1 MDEFRVNGV
10 TPHSGRRESG
20 TVRYWAV
27 TRQCLLGLSL
37 AIACQASFA
46 QEMYR
51 ITPLGYLGGCTS
63 SVPVARGLNLFG
75 QVAGTACNAHGDTH
89 AFLWRHDGTPMVDL
103 GPGAAG
109 TSSEATDLATLG
121 MVTGDAQTGAGEYAF
136 ESSSDGTSITKI
148 LNDWGGSS
156 VLPYDMNDRGMLT
169 GAATT
174 ADDAATHAFVW
185 QNNGSPIEDLGTLGG
200 DFSTG
205 AAVNESLQVTGSS
218 DLSVNSSPHAFLW
231 LPDGSG
237 MQDLGTLGGNFSN
250 GLFINAAG
258 NVVGTSNLV
267 PNGRGH
273 AFFKSYFGPMQ
284 DLGTLGGTYSV
295 PTAFNNGDVVAG
307 NSYKSGPKT
316 THAFVWMNHGAPM
329 QDLGTLGGTRSF
341 ANAIN
346 PAGQV
351 TGSANLAGDAVT
363 HAFLWRNDGSK
374 IQDLNKLI
382 DPADPLRPF
391 IALTQ
396 GQFINNSADVVA
408 VGTDSRTGRQDLY
421 LLQGT
426 VLTLTPHSLAF
437 GDLPIHTTSAV
448 KSVSLTNNTNKVVY
462 HNVIQ
467 LAGVAATQFA
477 FTDNCGAALG
487 AHKSCTIK
495 LTFKPT
501 TKGAKSALLN
511 VNGGGV
517 RSVALS
523 GTGT

>member
-1 MDEFRVNGV
+1 MDEFTVGDLM
-10 TPHSGRRESG
+10 PAGLRRAEIS
-20 TVRYWAV
+20 RQRWALA
-27 TRQCLLGLSL
+27 CLLVAVSL
-37 AIACQASFA
+37 AMTCQSALA

-51 ITPLGYLGGCTS
+51 ITPLGYLGGCMS
-63 SVPVARGLNLFG
+63 SVPVARGFNLFG
-75 QVAGTACNAHGDTH
+75 QVGGTACNAHGDMH
-89 AFLWRHDGTPMVDL
+89 AFLWRHDGTPMLDL
-103 GPGAAG
+103 GPGTAG
-109 TSSEATDLATLG
+109 SFSEATDLATLG
-121 MVTGDAQTGAGEYAF
+121 MVSGDAQAGTGEYGF
-136 ESSSDGTSITKI
+136 ESSPDGTTITKI
-148 LNDWGGSS
+148 PNDFGGSS
-156 VLPYDMNDRGMLT
+156 VIPYAMNDQGLLT

-174 ADDAATHAFVW
+174 AGDAATHAFVW

-200 DFSTG
+200 DLSSG
-205 AAVNESLQVTGSS
+205 ASVNEARQITGSS
-218 DLSVNSSPHAFLW
+218 NLTVNGSPHAFLW
-231 LPDGSG
+231 LPDGTG

-250 GLFINAAG
+250 GLFVNAAG
-258 NVVGTSNLV
+258 NVAGTSNLV

-284 DLGTLGGTYSV
+284 DLGTLGGAYSA
-295 PTAFNNGDVVAG
+295 PTAFNNGNVVAG
-307 NSYKSGPKT
+307 NSYVSGPKT

-351 TGSANLAGDAVT
+351 TGSANLAGDAVA

-382 DPADPLRPF
+382 DPSDPLQPF
-391 IALTQ
+391 ITLTE
-396 GQFINNSADVVA
+396 GEFINQSADVVA
-408 VGTDSRTGRQDLY
+408 LGTDKRTGKQDLY

-426 VLTLTPHSLAF
+426 VLTLTPSSLAF
-437 GDLPIHTTSAV
+437 GKLPIHTTSTA
-448 KSVSLTNNTNKVVY
+448 KSVTLANNTNKVVY
-462 HNVIQ
+462 NDVIE
-467 LAGVAATQFA
+467 LAGADPSQFA
-477 FTDNCGAALG
+477 ESDNCGGALG

-495 LTFKPT
+495 LSFKPT

-517 RSVALS
+517 RSVALT